1 MRVKPRYVVVV
12 GSTMAV
18 MAMTGCGA
26 GSTPSTSPTG
36 GPVGGGSS
44 STAGT
49 DAGSSH
55 SGGTLH
61 LTAQSAGGTLDPQV
75 NYTLQYW
82 QIYQAT
88 YDQLITYARVGGQ
101 QSVDLVPDLAT
112 SMPKVSD
119 HGKTYRFTL
128 RRGIKFS
135 NGKDVTTKDVVAS
148 FQRIFKVSN
157 PNAGSWYNVIVGAD
171 ACLKTPATCT
181 LQGGVVA
188 DPKTNAIT
196 IHLTQPDPQFEAQ
209 LAMPFASILPASAP
223 SKDAGTTPI
232 PTTGPYY
239 FASYS
244 PNSALVLKRN
254 PYFKQ
259 WSAQADPQG
268 YPDEIEETFG
278 LTAESEVTAVENDQ
292 ADWMYDAPPSDRLV
306 EISGKD
312 SSQVHVNPLTAM
324 WYLAL
329 NSNIPP
335 FNNPQARQAI
345 NWAVDR
351 AAVVR
356 LYGGSSLAQPACT
369 ILPPGFPGHRDF
381 CDYTK
386 GGGSTWTAPDLAK
399 AQAMVKA
406 SGTAGQS
413 VGVVVQNDS
422 VNKAIGSY
430 LTSLLNQLGYHAT
443 LKPLSNN
450 IQFTYIQN
458 TDNHVQ
464 VSLTQWYQDYPAAA
478 DFLQVLLSC
487 ASFHPHSDSSINIA
501 GYCNQKLDAQM
512 AAANNLGL
520 TNQAAANQKW
530 GKIDEAYMRESPLVP
545 LITPK
550 LVDFTSSRVGNY
562 QFSLQYYMLVDQLW
576 VQ

>member
-1 MRVKPRYVVVV
+1 MRVKPRYP
-12 GSTMAV
+12 SAAAAAAAV
-18 MAMTGCGA
+18 LLMLTACGG

-36 GPVGGGSS
+36 GPAGSGGT
-44 STAGT
+44 STA
-49 DAGSSH
+49 DASSH
-55 SGGTLH
+55 MGGTLH
-61 LTAQSAGGTLDPQV
+61 LVAQSAGGTLDPQV

-112 SMPKVSD
+112 AMPKVSD
-119 HGKTYRFTL
+119 GGKTYTFTL

-135 NGKDVTTKDVVAS
+135 DGKPVTTADVVAS
-148 FQRIFKVSN
+148 FRRIFKVAS

-171 ACLKTPATCT
+171 ACLKKPATCT

-188 DPKTNAIT
+188 DSKTNRIT
-196 IHLTQPDPQFEAQ
+196 FHLTQADPQFEAQ

-223 SKDAGTTPI
+223 AKDAGTTPI

-244 PNSALVLKRN
+244 PNSALVMKRN

-259 WSAQADPQG
+259 WSAHAEPQG

-278 LTAESEVTAVENDQ
+278 LTAESEVTAVENNQ

-306 EISGKD
+306 EISSKYSD
-312 SSQVHVNPLTAM
+312 RAHVNPLTAM
-324 WYLAL
+324 WYLTL
-329 NSNIPP
+329 NSNIAP
-335 FNNPQARQAI
+335 FDNLKARQAI

-351 AAVVR
+351 AAIVR
-356 LYGGSSLAQPACT
+356 LYGGTSLAQPACT
-369 ILPPGFPGHRDF
+369 ILPPGFPGHHDF
-381 CDYTK
+381 CDYTL
-386 GGGSTWTAPDLAK
+386 GGGTTWTAPDLDKAK
-399 AQAMVKA
+399 ALVKA
-406 SGTAGQS
+406 SGTAGQQ

-422 VNKAIGSY
+422 VNKSIGSY
-430 LTSLLNQLGYHAT
+430 LTSLLNQLGYKAT

-464 VSLTQWYQDYPAAA
+464 LALTQWYQDYPAAA

-487 ASFHPHSDSSINIA
+487 SEFHPHSDSSINIA
-501 GYCNQKLDAQM
+501 GYCNHDLDARMDQ
-512 AAANNLGL
+512 ANQLGL
-520 TNQAAANQKW
+520 TNPSAANRQW
-530 GKIDEAYMRESPLVP
+530 GTIDQAYMKESPLVP